1 MYPCVLPRRGCE
13 RGMHGR
19 RPSRAALPAVQAV
32 SSRRA
37 LRADGMPTTQ
47 DRAGGAPRRNARA
60 TDRAPATRPVSMEDR
75 ERLQWLLARSRR
87 AVRTPRTQVW
97 GITLLHASP
106 LLAASL
112 LALLLGRPD
121 AAVATL
127 GLVLLTLG
135 LVRTI
140 TRPRR
145 LAVATV
151 REVSRSR

>member
-1 MYPCVLPRRGCE
+1 
-13 RGMHGR
+13 
-19 RPSRAALPAVQAV
+19 
-32 SSRRA
+32 
-37 LRADGMPTTQ
+37 
-47 DRAGGAPRRNARA
+47 
-60 TDRAPATRPVSMEDR
+60 MEDR
-75 ERLQWLLARSRR
+75 ERLQWLLARSRH
-87 AVRTPRTQVW
+87 AVRTPREPIW
-97 GITLLHASP
+97 GIILLHASP

-145 LAVATV
+145 LAMATV